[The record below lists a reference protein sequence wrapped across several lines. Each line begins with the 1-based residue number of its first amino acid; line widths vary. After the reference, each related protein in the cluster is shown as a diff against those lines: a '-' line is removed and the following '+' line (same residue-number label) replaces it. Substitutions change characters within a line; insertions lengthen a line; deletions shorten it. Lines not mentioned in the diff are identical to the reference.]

1 MNFSLFIFL
10 TTLASSYGACPT
22 VNTVENFNLSEY
34 VRERWYIQKQ
44 QVTSYLPK
52 STNYCVSARYQ
63 ISNTTVPFYSGTVLN
78 VYNNARLDSVNGQ
91 YLNSN
96 NMTLC
101 ARVPHSSNSSKLLVA
116 PCFIPN
122 LFAGDYWVVDTGPSS
137 NNYEWAIISGG
148 QPHEQY
154 CDGCTTKQDSMNNAG
169 LWLFTRE
176 QVPPDSLVTM
186 MLSRLRSKGFTIEFL
201 NNVTQAGCVY

>member
-1 MNFSLFIFL
+1 MNFSLFFFCMNIV
-10 TTLASSYGACPT
+10 TASSVCPP
-22 VNTVENFNLSEY
+22 VSTVENFNLTEY

-63 ISNTTVPFYSGTVLN
+63 VSNTKVPFYSGTVLN
-78 VYNNARLDSVNGQ
+78 VYNKARVDSVTGQ
-91 YLNSN
+91 QLNSN

-101 ARVPHSSNSSKLLVA
+101 ARVPNSSNPSKLLVA
-116 PCFIPN
+116 PCFLPN
-122 LFAGDYWVVDTGPSS
+122 LLAGDYWVLDAGPSS
-137 NNYEWAIISGG
+137 DNYEWAIVSGG

-154 CDGCTTKQDSMNNAG
+154 CDGCTTRRDSMNNAG

-176 QVPPDSLVTM
+176 QVPSDSIVNM
-186 MLSRLRSKGFTIEFL
+186 MLSKLRSKGFTTVFL
-201 NNVTQAGCVY
+201 NNVTQVGCVY